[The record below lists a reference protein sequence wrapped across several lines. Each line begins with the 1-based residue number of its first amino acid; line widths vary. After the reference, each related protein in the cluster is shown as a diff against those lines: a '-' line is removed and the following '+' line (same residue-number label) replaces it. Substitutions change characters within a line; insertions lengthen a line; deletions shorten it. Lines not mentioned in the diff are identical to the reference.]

1 MRRRG
6 LGLGAIQKQKEH
18 EAKFKE
24 KGNELARDQLSKLS
38 DQMGVF
44 RANLQE
50 FASKHKKDI
59 RKNAKFRRQFQE
71 MCATVGVDPLQ
82 SSANFWTKLLGVGD
96 FYYELA
102 VQAVEVCMSTSS
114 RNGGIITIEELYRR
128 VIISRNSGK
137 LRQDDTNEITID
149 DLLKAIE
156 KLAILGSGIKVIR
169 SGNSFIVQSI
179 AAELSMDQNVIL
191 EKAQLSEGHVD
202 IDMIV
207 NDLKWSKERAIKAIN
222 DMIMEGIVWVDRQ
235 APNGKTWYWF
245 AGLC

>member
-44 RANLQE
+44 RVNLQE

-59 RKNAKFRRQFQE
+59 RKDAKFRRQFQE

-156 KLAILGSGIKVIR
+156 KLTILGS
-169 SGNSFIVQSI
+169 
-179 AAELSMDQNVIL
+179 
-191 EKAQLSEGHVD
+191 
-202 IDMIV
+202 
-207 NDLKWSKERAIKAIN
+207 
-222 DMIMEGIVWVDRQ
+222 
-235 APNGKTWYWF
+235 
-245 AGLC
+245 